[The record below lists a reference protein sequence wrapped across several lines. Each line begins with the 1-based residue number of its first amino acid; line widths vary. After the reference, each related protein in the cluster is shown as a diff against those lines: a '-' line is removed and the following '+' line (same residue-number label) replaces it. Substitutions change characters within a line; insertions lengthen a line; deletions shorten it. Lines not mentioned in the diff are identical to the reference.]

1 MYETKATMR
10 STKRR
15 VFCAEDH
22 EDTRQLLK
30 HLLGQS
36 DYEVEAAATIQDG
49 LRLVQGGR
57 FDLYLLSGRLVD
69 GSGVELCQR
78 IRRFDPS
85 TPIIFY
91 SAAAHES
98 DRAMGIS
105 AGAQA
110 YIAKPGNIFE
120 LVNTITQLI
129 DQKERAGH
137 G

>member
-1 MYETKATMR
+1 
-10 STKRR
+10 
-15 VFCAEDH
+15 
-22 EDTRQLLK
+22 LLK

-36 DYEVEAAATIQDG
+36 DYEVEAAATIHDG

-69 GSGVELCQR
+69 GSGVELCR
-78 IRRFDPS
+78 RLRRFDPT

-91 SAAAHES
+91 SAAAHEA
-98 DRAMGIS
+98 DKALGIS

-110 YIAKPGNIFE
+110 YIAKPGNVFE

-129 DQKERAGH
+129 DQKERAAH